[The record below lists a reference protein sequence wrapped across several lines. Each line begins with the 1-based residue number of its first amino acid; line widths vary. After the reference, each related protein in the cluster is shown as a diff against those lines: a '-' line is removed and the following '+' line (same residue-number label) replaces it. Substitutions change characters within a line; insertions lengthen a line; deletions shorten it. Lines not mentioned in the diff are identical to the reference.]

1 MKKLLV
7 ISILFFGTALA
18 LNAQK
23 QALVD
28 MNYILGNLSQYEAAN
43 EQLAMISKKWQKEIE
58 TAQQELNTL
67 IKNYQT
73 ELVFLSDDMKSR
85 REDEIVAKE
94 NSITEMKRKYF
105 GQDGELFKKRE
116 ALIKPIQD
124 EIYSAIQE
132 VCKDKGYDIV
142 TDKSAPG
149 LIYSA
154 PKYDISDLVL
164 QRLGVTK

>member
-1 MKKLLV
+1 MKKL
-7 ISILFFGTALA
+7 IAILSFVFGTALA
-18 LNAQK
+18 INAQK

-28 MNYILGNLSQYEAAN
+28 INYILSNLPQYEAAN
-43 EQLAMISKKWQKEIE
+43 EQLTLISRKWQKEIE
-58 TAQQELNTL
+58 TAQQELQVMT
-67 IKNYQT
+67 KNYQT
-73 ELVFLSDDMKSR
+73 ELVFLSDDMKAR
-85 REDEIVAKE
+85 REEEILAKE
-94 NSITEMKRKYF
+94 NSITQLKRKYF

-149 LIYSA
+149 LIYSV
-154 PKYDISDLVL
+154 PKYDISDIVL
-164 QRLGVTK
+164 QRLGITK